1 VVAHVEC
8 RIVQTHE
15 AGDHVI
21 HLGEVDAAALYDP
34 RPLLFFQ
41 GRYGRLA

>member
-1 VVAHVEC
+1 
-8 RIVQTHE
+8 
-15 AGDHVI
+15 VI
-21 HLGEVDAAALYDP
+21 HLGEVDAAELYDQ